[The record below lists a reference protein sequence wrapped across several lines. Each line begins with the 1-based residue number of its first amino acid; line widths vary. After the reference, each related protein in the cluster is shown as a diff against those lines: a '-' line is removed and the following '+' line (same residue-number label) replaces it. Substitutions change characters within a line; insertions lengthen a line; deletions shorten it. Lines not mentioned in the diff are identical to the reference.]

1 MPGNEGD
8 FGRRPGLA
16 QRREPDARRLLLGI
30 SGGIAAYKAPE
41 LVRALVRAGFGV
53 RVVATR
59 DALRFVSPLALQ
71 TVSGHPV
78 RSRLFSPTEESE
90 ISHIELADWA
100 GAFLIAPATAHV
112 IARLAHGLADDLLTT
127 VALATRAPL
136 LVAPAMNVN
145 MYRHPATQA
154 NLDLLA
160 KRGAR
165 LLGPAVGEL
174 ACGWE
179 GEGRLLELDALVAGV
194 ELAFGDRSFA
204 GEVVLVTAGPTEEPI
219 DPVRVITN
227 RSSGRMGFALA
238 EEAARRGAEV
248 VLVAGPTALATPAGV
263 TRIDVRT
270 ASEMREAVLGAF
282 ERATIAI
289 KAAAVADYRVA
300 APAQQ
305 KLKKG
310 ADVLALEL
318 VRNPDILSEISARKA
333 GRIVVGFA
341 AETRDVLGQA
351 RDKLARKGC
360 DLVVANDVSQ
370 AHVGIGAEDNE
381 VWIVGPGPDAVVH
394 VPTASKR
401 EVAARILERVA
412 ELRRR

>member
-1 MPGNEGD
+1 MPENESD
-8 FGRRPGLA
+8 FG
-16 QRREPDARRLLLGI
+16 RRLLLGI

-41 LVRALVRAGFGV
+41 LVRALVRADFRV
-53 RVVATR
+53 RVVATP

-71 TVSGHPV
+71 TVSGSPV
-78 RSRLFSPTEESE
+78 RSRLFSTTEESE

-100 GAFLIAPATAHV
+100 QAFLLAPATAHV

-136 LVAPAMNVN
+136 VIAPAMNVN

-160 KRGAR
+160 KRGAV
-165 LLGPAVGEL
+165 LVGPASGEL

-179 GEGRLLELDALVAGV
+179 GEGRLVEQGVLVAAA
-194 ELAFGDRSFA
+194 ECAFGDRSLA
-204 GEVVLVTAGPTEEPI
+204 GEVVLITAGPTEEPI

-238 EEAARRGAEV
+238 EEAVRRGAEV
-248 VLVAGPTALATPAGV
+248 VLVAGPSALPTPAGV

-270 ASEMREAVLGAF
+270 AAEMREAVLGAL
-282 ERATIAI
+282 ERASIAI

-300 APAQQ
+300 APSEQ
-305 KLKKG
+305 KLKKRSE
-310 ADVLALEL
+310 VLSLEL
-318 VRNPDILSEISARKA
+318 VRNPDILAEISARK
-333 GRIVVGFA
+333 GNRIVVGFA
-341 AETRDVLGQA
+341 AETQDVLGQA
-351 RDKLARKGC
+351 REKLARKGC
-360 DLVVANDVSQ
+360 DLIVANDVSR
-370 AHVGIGAEDNE
+370 ADLGIGTADNE
-381 VWIVGPGPDAVVH
+381 VWIVGPRPDAVVH

-401 EVAARILERVA
+401 VVAARILERVA